1 MSDNTATQSE
11 PTTPGAS
18 QPTAE
23 ATAPPSA
30 AFTPPVSP
38 AGTPAGTPAGA
49 PPRRLTRIREG
60 KMLAGVSTGLARYLG
75 VDPVVVRVG
84 FALTTL
90 FGGAGFLAYI
100 ACWVLMPE
108 E

>member
-30 AFTPPVSP
+30 PFTPPVSP
-38 AGTPAGTPAGA
+38 AGG
-49 PPRRLTRIREG
+49 PPRRLTRVREG